1 MFARI
6 LVPLDGSTFAE
17 RALPHA
23 ELIAQIFDATIVLLR
38 VLEPTTQHD
47 KPEGVDPL
55 TWQIRKNEAELY
67 LQEMVKQVENRI
79 IGKSI
84 DERGDLARSKR
95 VEYAIREGRTPENIV
110 NFAQSE
116 NIDLLIISTHGWG
129 GFTRWNI
136 SSVAEKVLKMIY
148 KPVLLV
154 RAYEEIE
161 EINHNV
167 HYNRILVPVD
177 SSRRAECVFAA
188 AISLAR
194 EALITK
200 DSPSMQKIANESI
213 LSAERSQP
221 CLILATVIRPP
232 ELPIPE
238 PYSEDIHQLV
248 SQILQFSHQFAQDY
262 LHRIKEQMTVD
273 SETFVLQNRSVSS
286 ALHDLAEQQAV
297 DLIIMSAHG
306 YTGQNIHPYGSITR
320 EIMELGSK
328 PILIIQD
335 ISPAEVNLTDSERA
349 GLRMGAR

>member
-1 MFARI
+1 MFNRI
-6 LVPLDGSTFAE
+6 LVPLDGSAFAE

-38 VLEPTTQHD
+38 VLEPTTKHD

-67 LQEMVKQVENRI
+67 LQGMVEQVEKKLDNQ
-79 IGKSI
+79 SME
-84 DERGDLARSKR
+84 DRGNLGRSKR

-110 NFAQSE
+110 NFAQTE
-116 NIDLLIISTHGWG
+116 NIDLLVISTHGWG

-136 SSVAEKVLKMIY
+136 SSVAEKVLKVIY

-177 SSRRAECVFAA
+177 SSRRAECVFPA

-194 EALITK
+194 EALIFK
-200 DSPSMQKIANESI
+200 DSLAQKSGSGLLDVPQAS
-213 LSAERSQP
+213 SQS
-221 CLILATVIRPP
+221 CLILTTVIHPP

-238 PYSEDIHQLV
+238 PYSEEIHNLV
-248 SQILQFSHQFAQDY
+248 NQILQFSHQFAQDY
-262 LHRIKEQMTVD
+262 LQRIKEQMTVVC
-273 SETFVLQNRSVSS
+273 ETIVLENRSVSS
-286 ALHDLAEQQAV
+286 ALQDLAEQQDV
-297 DLIIMSAHG
+297 DLIILAAHG

-320 EIMELGSK
+320 DIMELGSK

-335 ISPAEVNLTDSERA
+335 ISPAEVIPTDSELA
-349 GLRMGAR
+349 NLKTGAR